1 VIKECIVGAIE
12 ARYGPVKKKAPN
24 TSEATPASGH
34 KNAGEANGKSHAG
47 SNGHAGGNGNGHSHG
62 NGHAVRDGRSV
73 IAGNGRFPFLVLQS
87 AREQGLEMIVAAI
100 KEETFA
106 DIESCGYPVHWL
118 GLGELGKLIRL
129 FRNSGVEKAI
139 MAGQVKHVQI
149 FGSSFPDLTMI
160 RMLAGL
166 KQKNTDALIGG
177 VARVLEE
184 SGISLADSTV
194 LLKPHLAA
202 EGKLTRRGLN
212 AAESSDIDYG
222 RPIAHRIASMDL
234 GQTIVVRERAVVAV
248 EAMEGTDAVIIRA
261 GELVNRKNLTVIKV
275 SKPKQD
281 MRFDI
286 PVIGLATLK
295 TMISSGA
302 TALVIDAGRTLVFD
316 REEFVKTADAHDIAV
331 VAMLPQIDD

>member
-1 VIKECIVGAIE
+1 MAEKEK
-12 ARYGPVKKKAPN
+12 YGL
-24 TSEATPASGH
+24 
-34 KNAGEANGKSHAG
+34 
-47 SNGHAGGNGNGHSHG
+47 
-62 NGHAVRDGRSV
+62 

-87 AREQGLEMIVAAI
+87 AREQGIDIVVAAI
-100 KEETFA
+100 KEEAFA
-106 DIESCGYPVHWL
+106 EIETCGYPVHWL

-129 FRNSGVEKAI
+129 FRNSNVRKVI

-184 SGISLADSTV
+184 SGISLVDSSL
-194 LLKPHLAA
+194 LLKPYLAVQ
-202 EGKLTRRGLN
+202 GVLTRRGLN
-212 AAESSDIDYG
+212 ASEAFDVEYG
-222 RPIAHRIASMDL
+222 RAIAHRIASMDI
-234 GQTIVVRERAVVAV
+234 GQTIVVRDRAVVAV
-248 EAMEGTDAVIIRA
+248 EAMEGTDEVISRS
-261 GELVNRKNLTVIKV
+261 GELVGRKNLTVIKV

-286 PVIGLATLK
+286 PVVGISTLE
-295 TMISSGA
+295 TMIASGA

-316 REEFVKTADAHDIAV
+316 CDQFVKRADTHNIAV
-331 VAMLPQIDD
+331 VALEPFADE